1 MSRVEVGGDR
11 TTLGSQFSPPMGSQG
26 SDSGCQAWW
35 QAPVQP
41 CHSQPLKVTQWT
53 YFIVKMAKLE
63 ELEIQGHFLDGKGN
77 S

>member
-26 SDSGCQAWW
+26 SDSGRQAWW

-41 CHSQPLKVTQWT
+41 CHSQPLKVT
-53 YFIVKMAKLE
+53 
-63 ELEIQGHFLDGKGN
+63 
-77 S
+77 